1 MSVFCQP
8 SSWRI
13 PDSSWLWLSSLP
25 PSLPGYFSD
34 PPKLTTSVSPRGSN
48 EQRPISHKLST
59 AGPGGQAP
67 GSPGCCFPSHVR
79 SLPVPGSPRQP
90 PQAPVANT
98 GTVRSLGWLMQ
109 IVQEMQNSLTRKE
122 QREQCI
128 SPSDG
133 VKKFALLGK
142 DWECALSTDD
152 SATMMVRFCAEVQ
165 ARGPTLVLPG
175 GV

>member
-1 MSVFCQP
+1 MP
-8 SSWRI
+8 AIISWRI
-13 PDSSWLWLSSLP
+13 PDSPWLWLSP
-25 PSLPGYFSD
+25 PPPPLSSLPGYFSD

-67 GSPGCCFPSHVR
+67 SSPGCCFPSHVR

-98 GTVRSLGWLMQ
+98 GTIRSLGWLMQ

-142 DWECALSTDD
+142 DWECALSTAHGCCDQD
-152 SATMMVRFCAEVQ
+152 LGKASLLHR
-165 ARGPTLVLPG
+165 ARPRVIDLF
-175 GV
+175 

>member
-1 MSVFCQP
+1 MGS
-8 SSWRI
+8 
-13 PDSSWLWLSSLP
+13 
-25 PSLPGYFSD
+25 PG
-34 PPKLTTSVSPRGSN
+34 
-48 EQRPISHKLST
+48 RP

-67 GSPGCCFPSHVR
+67 SSPGCCFPSNVR

-98 GTVRSLGWLMQ
+98 GTIRSLGWLMQ

-142 DWECALSTDD
+142 DWECSQRMAAVTKTWERPLCCIERGRELLISSELCYIPLAARQDLVLGSHSGLSPSYRFIELRPHLDCRLPP
-152 SATMMVRFCAEVQ
+152 VRF
-165 ARGPTLVLPG
+165 
-175 GV
+175 